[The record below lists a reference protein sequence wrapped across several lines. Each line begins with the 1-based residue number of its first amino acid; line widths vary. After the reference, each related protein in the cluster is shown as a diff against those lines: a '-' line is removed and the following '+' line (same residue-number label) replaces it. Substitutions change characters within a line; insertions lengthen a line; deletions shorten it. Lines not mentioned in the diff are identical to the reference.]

1 MFWSLFIQTLI
12 FIVVI
17 VTAGQLISKLITS
30 KNQGGSS

>member
-17 VTAGQLISKLITS
+17 ITIGQGLAAVF
-30 KNQGGSS
+30 GSNDEGET